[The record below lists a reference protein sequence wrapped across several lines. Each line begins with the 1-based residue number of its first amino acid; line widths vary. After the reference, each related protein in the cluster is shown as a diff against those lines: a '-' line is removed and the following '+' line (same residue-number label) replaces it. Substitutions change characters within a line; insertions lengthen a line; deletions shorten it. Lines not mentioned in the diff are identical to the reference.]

1 MNLICPGCGDDVESF
16 LEGYCSLCHYD
27 RQEELDN
34 HNNEYAYW
42 ESLTGAQ
49 REDQIRWAS
58 NGYH

>member
-34 HNNEYAYW
+34 HNNEYDYW
-42 ESLTGAQ
+42 QSFIDSHKDPQTYWKFH
-49 REDQIRWAS
+49 D
-58 NGYH
+58 YD